1 MWDGDEDCLLH
12 RDHHAVQYIHIGSS
26 GVDNGI
32 VGRIIEM
39 PNCEQVE
46 RCSSVV
52 GFAGVVA

>member
-1 MWDGDEDCLLH
+1 
-12 RDHHAVQYIHIGSS
+12 VQYIHIGSS

-39 PNCEQVE
+39 PNCEEVE